1 MDLYFTSKQVCISS
15 YAQMP
20 GFELEQVDGGSPIEL
35 PYGETVL
42 GRGPFL
48 GVSEPLLLCS
58 IFHNIRQHAI
68 LTLHKGFCHCAKY

>member
-1 MDLYFTSKQVCISS
+1 MRAQICFTAFLYTFQLITDIYSRYKQVCVS

-35 PYGETVL
+35 PYGETLL

-48 GVSEPLLLCS
+48 GVSGLLL
-58 IFHNIRQHAI
+58 
-68 LTLHKGFCHCAKY
+68 LGKLH